1 MSFDDYSKAYKAGKK
16 EYQRHLAEGSYPYLQ
31 ALDESISHIDIVSEV
46 SLGLQQIPSE
56 LIAGTRSIGRRTA
69 FAPNYMP
76 LLDPHSEFAAK
87 WINLCGSHLKE
98 GIREPVTA
106 CEFMGHFYIVEG
118 NKRVSVLKYF
128 DAPFIPVSYTHLPSP
143 RDYAASRMPSS
154 A

>member
-76 LLDPHSEFAAK
+76 LLDPHSEFAA
-87 WINLCGSHLKE
+87 
-98 GIREPVTA
+98 
-106 CEFMGHFYIVEG
+106 
-118 NKRVSVLKYF
+118 
-128 DAPFIPVSYTHLPSP
+128 
-143 RDYAASRMPSS
+143 
-154 A
+154 

>member
-1 MSFDDYSKAYKAGKK
+1 
-16 EYQRHLAEGSYPYLQ
+16 
-31 ALDESISHIDIVSEV
+31 
-46 SLGLQQIPSE
+46 
-56 LIAGTRSIGRRTA
+56 
-69 FAPNYMP
+69 MP

-128 DAPFIPVSYTHLPSP
+128 DAPLY
-143 RDYAASRMPSS
+143 SRCRN
-154 A
+154 AFHTAQDKGNRQYYLL

>member
-76 LLDPHSEFAAK
+76 LLDPASGFASQMDQS
-87 WINLCGSHLKE
+87 L
-98 GIREPVTA
+98 R
-106 CEFMGHFYIVEG
+106 
-118 NKRVSVLKYF
+118 
-128 DAPFIPVSYTHLPSP
+128 LPSE
-143 RDYAASRMPSS
+143 RRYQGTSDRL
-154 A
+154 